1 MNKIQCVRIL
11 LFKSK
16 NVPLSGCAFKIDKTR
31 MKLSALGWE
40 LSKIIF
46 TIKASGK
53 IESKNGN
60 IKNEKF

>member
-1 MNKIQCVRIL
+1 
-11 LFKSK
+11 
-16 NVPLSGCAFKIDKTR
+16 
-31 MKLSALGWE
+31 MKLGALGWE
-40 LSKIIF
+40 LSKIIL